1 MLWNATVRKCARTS
15 TEALKT
21 SLASIYLRDDAELH
35 TVDNWV
41 VLKRG
46 KLAGAGDWSHQYGSP
61 DNACFS
67 NDELVKGSLG
77 VLWYGDPGPAMTINR
92 HEAASAPLSTNGRFF
107 TQGVDSVRTY
117 DAYNG
122 QFLWEYKNPGAIRTG
137 VFNNNET
144 SNLAANDDSLFVTV
158 GDTCTQLDAATGK
171 VQAQHKT
178 PPTSDGVQR
187 DWGYVAFHDG
197 ILYGTST
204 IRSQLSDALKR
215 RGRTVESDT
224 DAIFAVD
231 LKTGKRLWTY
241 RGPNI
246 MHVTITIGDGQMFF
260 VESTISPDE
269 REPCCS
275 KTSPRSRTC
284 RRMRQKRKRK
294 R

>member
-1 MLWNATVRKCARTS
+1 M
-15 TEALKT
+15 
-21 SLASIYLRDDAELH
+21 
-35 TVDNWV
+35 
-41 VLKRG
+41 
-46 KLAGAGDWSHQYGSP
+46 AGAGDWSHQYGSP

-67 NDELVKGSLG
+67 NDERVKGSLG
-77 VLWYGDPGPAMTINR
+77 VLWYGDPGPNKTINR
-92 HEAASAPLSTNGRFF
+92 HEAAAAPLSTNGRFF
-107 TQGVDSVRTY
+107 TQGVDSVRAY

-144 SNLAANDDSLFVTV
+144 SNLAANDDSLFVAV

-171 VQAQHKT
+171 IEAQHKT
-178 PPTSDGVQR
+178 PPSSDGIQR
-187 DWGYVAFHDG
+187 DWGYVAHHEG

-204 IRSQLSDALKR
+204 IRSDLSDALRR
-215 RGRTVESDT
+215 RGRTVQSDT

-260 VESTISPDE
+260 VESTLSPE
-269 REPCCS
+269 RARSPLAAGQSRPEGPAARRGQEERGGAEEARCPHGGCAGCENGEENS
-275 KTSPRSRTC
+275 GGRRSTSPIA
-284 RRMRQKRKRK
+284 RMSARGAAT
-294 R
+294 